1 MLDKANPRRVGGGWE
16 NTALRAGNSQH
27 NTRPAPVQT
36 PSKRTVAVLA
46 WKALERNTLRGFV
59 TVVVK
64 ELQLVIHDV
73 AIHER
78 DGKRWVQPPGK
89 PQLDRDRNTI
99 KNEAGKVQYTPVV
112 EFGSRKVADAFS
124 ARVLEALDVHQGRAL
139 P

>member
-1 MLDKANPRRVGGGWE
+1 
-16 NTALRAGNSQH
+16 
-27 NTRPAPVQT
+27 
-36 PSKRTVAVLA
+36 VLA
-46 WKALERNTLRGFV
+46 WKALERNTLRGFA

-78 DGKRWVQPPGK
+78 DGKRWIGLPSK